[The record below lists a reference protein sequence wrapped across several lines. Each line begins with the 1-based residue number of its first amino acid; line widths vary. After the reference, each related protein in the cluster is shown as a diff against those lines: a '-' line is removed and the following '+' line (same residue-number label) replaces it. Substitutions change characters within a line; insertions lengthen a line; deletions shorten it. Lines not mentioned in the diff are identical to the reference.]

1 MNTLF
6 DFSLENGPYFKEKA
20 TFKFTKGITFVHGR
34 NLHRVGKD
42 ASNGAGKS
50 LLFSVLPNL
59 LFNTNPVIQK
69 SAKQAAGKLYEK
81 NTVAAVR
88 MVVDGKKVRIQREG
102 TKLKLF
108 VNGKD
113 TSSRVARGELS
124 EFIDINE
131 TDFFSWVYL
140 DSRRPNGFQLG
151 TSAERLAYLT
161 NLYRL
166 GDLDVLRKYVS
177 REIGSI
183 AADKQVLDEVQANLA
198 GDIKNAKQI
207 PANIE
212 EKCKA
217 TADWIRKATKV
228 NQQLA
233 VAEARQSAYAEYK
246 REEKKLAGMER
257 GEEGAAD
264 KVRDSISKADRIKE
278 LMAEAKSLQ
287 RKRDKLEELAD
298 VDETRI
304 DEIREAKR
312 ELKTTLKEVCQLD
325 APTKPEGERLKL
337 KGIDSTGKADAAI
350 EGLVK
355 KGKELAQKRA
365 KFLNEVG
372 DSDECPLCR
381 SVLTKA
387 TRKNILDMFDAEFKS
402 IKKQA
407 SRLQRAADWLEYDVF
422 YADYKNDQKLAQR
435 KARLEKL
442 VKGYSIEDAEEK
454 LSLKAE
460 LAKAQVKHSTE
471 KLKKALASVLLEIER
486 LNMEVDKTRK
496 YNEQKRLVEKLV
508 TGAPKEFDAARKQA
522 LEEKLD
528 KAVTTLPKMEAE
540 KALRIDAIK
549 RIGQNKRRAAELKQ
563 KVEDEDSYRALMQA
577 YSNKGIKTVLI
588 RKIAEKLEA
597 NLNRFA
603 KHIYSENFEFKL
615 EVTETQFHVWVIRRA
630 GIRGK
635 VTSDV
640 RHLSGAESRLFNV
653 LWVLA
658 LLPTIPAKRRFST
671 LILDEP
677 ELGMD
682 APALEVFTKKMLPAL
697 TEIVPSVIVITPRND
712 YMADNARVVT
722 VVKEKGQ
729 SRLVEGDYK

>member
-1 MNTLF
+1 MNNLF
-6 DFSLENGPYFKEKA
+6 DFSLENGPYFREKA

-34 NLHRVGKD
+34 NLQRSGKA
-42 ASNGAGKS
+42 ASNGSGKS

-88 MVVDGKKVRIQREG
+88 MVIDGKKVRVQREG
-102 TKLKLF
+102 SKLKLF
-108 VNGKD
+108 INGKD

-124 EFIDINE
+124 EFLEITE

-140 DSRRPNGFQLG
+140 DSRRPNAFQLG
-151 TSAERLAYLT
+151 TSAERLSYLT

-177 REIGSI
+177 REIGGI
-183 AADKQVLDEVQANLA
+183 AADKQVLDEVYKSLA
-198 GDIKNAKQI
+198 DDITSAKQV
-207 PANIE
+207 PADIE

-233 VAEARQSAYAEYK
+233 VAESKQADYAEYK
-246 REEKKLAGMER
+246 REQKKLAGMKR
-257 GEEGAAD
+257 GDETASEQI
-264 KVRDSISKADRIKE
+264 KELNTKADRIKE
-278 LMAEAKSLQ
+278 ALGKARGLQ
-287 RKRDKLEELAD
+287 QKRDRLAELES

-304 DEIREAKR
+304 EEVREARR

-325 APTKPEGERLKL
+325 APTKPKGERLKL
-337 KGIDSTGKADAAI
+337 KGIDSMEKADAAI

-355 KGKELAQKRA
+355 KGQELARKRA
-365 KFLNEVG
+365 KFLSEVG

-387 TRKNILDMFDAEFKS
+387 TRKNILDMFDAEFLI

-407 SRLQRAADWLEYDVF
+407 TRLQRAVDWLEYDVF
-422 YADYKNDQKLAQR
+422 YADYKNDQKLAER
-435 KARLEKL
+435 KATLEKL
-442 VKGYSIEDAEEK
+442 VKGYSIEEAEEK
-454 LSLKAE
+454 LQLMAE
-460 LAKAQVKHSTE
+460 LAKVKAAHSVE
-471 KLKKALASVLLEIER
+471 KLKKLLGGVVAEIDRLNYEIE
-486 LNMEVDKTRK
+486 KTRK
-496 YNEQKRLVEKLV
+496 YNEQRRLVERLQTDV
-508 TGAPKEFDAARKQA
+508 PERFDAEKKKR
-522 LEEKLD
+522 LEEQLD
-528 KAVTTLPKMEAE
+528 KAVTRLPRMEAD
-540 KALRIDAIK
+540 KALRLDALR
-549 RIGQNKRRAAELKQ
+549 RIGKNKRRADELKQ
-563 KVEDEDSYRALMQA
+563 KVQDEASYQALLQA

-630 GIRGK
+630 GIK
-635 VTSDV
+635 KIVSDV
-640 RHLSGAESRLFNV
+640 RHLSGAESRLFN
-653 LWVLA
+653 LLFVLA
-658 LLPTIPAKRRFST
+658 QLPTIPAKRRLST
-671 LILDEP
+671 LIMDEP
-677 ELGMD
+677 EVGMD
-682 APALEVFTKKMLPAL
+682 AETLEAFTKKLLPAL
-697 TEIVPSVIVITPRND
+697 AEIVPSVVVITPKND
-712 YMADNARVVT
+712 YVTEGARVVT

-729 SRLVEGDYK
+729 SRLIEGEYK